1 MTKLRTF
8 MTFLAP
14 IKIVKPRHILF
25 KCLFHAREVSG
36 HYICVRGIYF
46 VSIDGLC
53 MYFGTIPTVV
63 LFLLF
68 ILFYTEHKSLVS
80 EYCLTV
86 YYRKEA

>member
-1 MTKLRTF
+1 

-36 HYICVRGIYF
+36 HYICARGIYF

-68 ILFYTEHKSLVS
+68 ILFYTEHTSLVS